1 MAKAPPPPPP
11 PPLPSSPPPSPRA
24 VQVQVHGRD
33 VPGELERQAM
43 DGHPAYKNMGR
54 AEASVWEW
62 EWEEGRTGRAI
73 TTPMDGH

>member
-1 MAKAPPPPPP
+1 MAKAP
-11 PPLPSSPPPSPRA
+11 PPLPSSPPPPPPRA

>member
-1 MAKAPPPPPP
+1 MAKAPPPPPPP
-11 PPLPSSPPPSPRA
+11 PPLPSSPPSPRT

-54 AEASVWEW
+54 AEASEWEW
-62 EWEEGRTGRAI
+62 EWEEGRAGRAI